1 MGALGVIQKNLIRLK
16 DHLRGL
22 GSELCKHFC
31 FLEQPSLGKGL
42 WSLSKVQAK
51 SLFLGQ
57 WTFCKITKWYIMTI
71 IIWLQNSCVLCSV
84 FSTGCP
90 FFPCLVHCA
99 PGEFL
104 ESNILCKP
112 CPIGSYSP
120 GVVMNK
126 TMEKCAR
133 LAMQCII
140 FCLMI
145 MHTIWVNSLVH
156 ATERQ
161 RIIHSFIHHF
171 LMFSKTWRNMYTCPG

>member
-1 MGALGVIQKNLIRLK
+1 MGALGVIQKNLIQLK

-31 FLEQPSLGKGL
+31 FLEQPSSGKGL

-57 WTFCKITKWYIMTI
+57 WTFCKITKRYIMTI

-126 TMEKCAR
+126 TVEKCAR

-140 FCLMI
+140 FLPHDNEAYNMGELSRSC
-145 MHTIWVNSLVH
+145 HWK
-156 ATERQ
+156 TEN
-161 RIIHSFIHHF
+161 H
-171 LMFSKTWRNMYTCPG
+171 LFSSKVSSGD

>member
-1 MGALGVIQKNLIRLK
+1 MNI
-16 DHLRGL
+16 
-22 GSELCKHFC
+22 
-31 FLEQPSLGKGL
+31 
-42 WSLSKVQAK
+42 
-51 SLFLGQ
+51 
-57 WTFCKITKWYIMTI
+57 CKITKRYIMTI
-71 IIWLQNSCVLCSV
+71 IISLQNYCVLCSI

-126 TMEKCAR
+126 TVEKCAR

-140 FCLMI
+140 FYLMI
-145 MHTIWVNSLVH
+145 MHTIWVNSQVH

-161 RIIHSFIHHF
+161 RITHSFIHCF
-171 LMFSKTWRNMYTCPG
+171 LMFSKTWRNMYACVRLGLACCFVCI